1 MYSVVSSTMAS
12 GQRLNYNQTLNSV
25 SDLLQFQQNQEMNL
39 SSNANVKD
47 WTLTGNGIPECSKLN
62 KLILELSKKR
72 RQARKI
78 MYIIIIIITTDWLAH
93 PPPGNKLTEIIRVF
107 RFIHIHWLA
116 HPPESGRALSNDDF
130 IEDNERIG
138 DDDDDEAKDYWS
150 SLPSVLLDINI
161 FITIFRNL

>member
-1 MYSVVSSTMAS
+1 M
-12 GQRLNYNQTLNSV
+12 
-25 SDLLQFQQNQEMNL
+25 

-93 PPPGNKLTEIIRVF
+93 PPPGNKLTEIIRVAVQSV
-107 RFIHIHWLA
+107 R
-116 HPPESGRALSNDDF
+116 
-130 IEDNERIG
+130 IEH
-138 DDDDDEAKDYWS
+138 
-150 SLPSVLLDINI
+150 
-161 FITIFRNL
+161 